1 MNERTNKTTTTPND
15 PMKTLAKMVT
25 EFNDE
30 TKKHL
35 TLRVINKS
43 HLGELSDV
51 SYFTVRDTSDLL
63 CYLVVELCLDD
74 ISEIGSVTV
83 THSLLRTWN
92 LMPDD
97 EKMLVNIA
105 IENIRSDIK
114 VTPMTELLMKHSIE
128 LAPADFDVPIF
139 IITNSLGVHGANLIF
154 ANMPFNSLVDHFNK
168 DGVIIL
174 PSSVHELLAIPY
186 NIPTGD
192 LIERF
197 TQIIREVN
205 TEQLQPNE
213 VLSDHPYY
221 YNHNTEKVISLFP
234 GIKNIL

>member
-1 MNERTNKTTTTPND
+1 MNERTNKTTTAPND
-15 PMKTLAKMVT
+15 PMKTLVEMVT

-43 HLGELSDV
+43 HLGERSDV

-63 CYLVVELCLDD
+63 CYLVVELSLDD
-74 ISEIGSVTV
+74 ISEIRSVTV
-83 THSLLRTWN
+83 THSLLSTWN

-97 EKMLVNIA
+97 ETMLVNIA
-105 IENIRSDIK
+105 IENIRSD
-114 VTPMTELLMKHSIE
+114 VNVMPMTELLTKHSIE
-128 LAPADFDVPIF
+128 LAPVDFDVPMF
-139 IITNSLGVHGANLIF
+139 IVTNSLGVHGANLIF
-154 ANMPFNSLVDHFNK
+154 ANEPFNSLVDRFNR

-174 PSSVHELLAIPY
+174 PSSVHELLAIPCD
-186 NIPTGD
+186 IPTED
-192 LIERF
+192 LIAEF

-221 YNHNTEKVISLFP
+221 YNYNTEKIIPLFS
-234 GIKNIL
+234 GIKNML